1 MMRTFLVGGAVRD
14 SLLGRPVKDNDW
26 VVVGATAEE
35 MVALGFEQVGA
46 DFPVFLDPV
55 TREEHALARTE
66 RKTGAGHKGFET
78 SFDPTVTLEE
88 DLARRDLTINAMAMD
103 ENGELVDPFGGEQ
116 DLRDRVLRH
125 VSPAFAE
132 DPLRVLRVAR
142 FAARFGFDVAPETLA
157 LMRELAKSGEL
168 ETLTVERVW
177 SELVRAMMEDE
188 PLRFFNVLRECGAL
202 PVLFPELV
210 RTLFFTGGALRSL
223 ALRGAPLEQRFMA
236 LAANDCEDRPQRQV
250 GSLLT
255 HLKAPK
261 ALQEAVEVF
270 VKLQLMAPRVA
281 RGEELFVLEQMNAL
295 RDPTNLVH
303 ASQVGMLFDL
313 REVGDRLLVAQKAA
327 SKVRFADLPMEQQMT
342 LSGAEVGAA
351 MRELRQVAV
360 EQARRR

>member
-1 MMRTFLVGGAVRD
+1 MKTFLVGGAVRD
-14 SLLGRPVKDNDW
+14 SLLGRDVKDNDW

-35 MVALGFEQVGA
+35 MRLEGFEQVGA
-46 DFPVFLDPV
+46 DFPVFLHPI
-55 TREEHALARTE
+55 TRDEHALARTE

-78 SFDPTVTLEE
+78 SFDPTVTLVE

-116 DLRDRVLRH
+116 DLRAGVLRH

-142 FAARFGFDVAPETLA
+142 FAARFGFEVAPETLA
-157 LMRELAKSGEL
+157 LMRELAESGEL

-177 SELVRAMMEDE
+177 SELARAMMEAE

-223 ALRGAPLEQRFMA
+223 ALRGTPLEQRFMA
-236 LAANDCEDRPQRQV
+236 LAANDHEDRHPQRQV
-250 GSLLT
+250 GRMLS
-255 HLKAPK
+255 HLKAPT
-261 ALQEAVEVF
+261 ALQAAVEVF
-270 VKLQLMAPRVA
+270 VKMQLMAPRVT

-295 RDPTNLVH
+295 RDPTNLVQ
-303 ASQVGMLFDL
+303 AAQVGMLFDL
-313 REVGDRLLVAQKAA
+313 REVGDRLLVAQAAA
-327 SKVRFADLPMEQQMT
+327 SKVRFVDLPLEQQRT
-342 LSGAEVGAA
+342 LKGAEVGAA
-351 MRELRQVAV
+351 MRELRQAAV
-360 EQARRR
+360 EKARRR